1 MNTLPNELIE
11 LILTY
16 ATESFNS
23 TVQVSHRFNILSRRI
38 NLSPRLINIS
48 SDDFPR
54 YWVPQMISPPKRLT
68 RWRNRWITVVTLEIN
83 NAYTDL

>member
-23 TVQVSHRFNILSRRI
+23 TVRVSHRFNQLSQRI
-38 NLSPRLINIS
+38 NLSPKLINIRT
-48 SDDFPR
+48 DDFPR
-54 YWVPQMISPPKRLT
+54 YWVPQMIT
-68 RWRNRWITVVTLEIN
+68 TLQKIDQMEELVDYRCHSGN
-83 NAYTDL
+83 G